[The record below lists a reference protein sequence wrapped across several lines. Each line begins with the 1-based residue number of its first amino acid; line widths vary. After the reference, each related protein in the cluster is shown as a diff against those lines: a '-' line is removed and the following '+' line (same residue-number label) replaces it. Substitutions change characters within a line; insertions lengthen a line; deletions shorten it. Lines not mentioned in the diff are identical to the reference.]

1 VYWVPIHKDLVPV
14 LKAAGKAGSFSG
26 RVFLTPEG
34 SPLHEDSLKKPWR
47 EAVESVGLKPA
58 PRIHDLR
65 QCWKTNA
72 MRFGLHPLMA
82 DAIVEEFGGHNTEL
96 LFTGK
101 PHTRSSSVPE
111 GTWVYPGSFVDDQRE
126 QGVSDQAN
134 TLLLCAFSGG
144 SDETRTRDLRR
155 DRPFC
160 GLIVSIGYG
169 KAGVI

>member
-1 VYWVPIHKDLVPV
+1 
-14 LKAAGKAGSFSG
+14 
-26 RVFLTPEG
+26 
-34 SPLHEDSLKKPWR
+34 
-47 EAVESVGLKPA
+47 
-58 PRIHDLR
+58 
-65 QCWKTNA
+65 
-72 MRFGLHPLMA
+72 MRSGLHPPMA
-82 DAIVEEFGGHNTEL
+82 DAIVEEFGGHNAEL

-155 DRPFC
+155 DRASFHPMNKRSALKPQRFQSEMRPVKP
-160 GLIVSIGYG
+160 LLSP
-169 KAGVI
+169 